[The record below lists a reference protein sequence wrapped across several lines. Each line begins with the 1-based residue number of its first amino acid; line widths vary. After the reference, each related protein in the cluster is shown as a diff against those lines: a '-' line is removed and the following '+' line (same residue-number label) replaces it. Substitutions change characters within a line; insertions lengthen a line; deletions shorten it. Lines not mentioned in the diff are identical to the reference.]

1 MPDITTVSPGLA
13 SVSLSP
19 LYTVTPAHR
28 IGAAGA
34 NSSPSGRWPTKSGSA
49 STYSANP
56 PLTEYPVFFWSA
68 HRVSQAVMQ

>member
-1 MPDITTVSPGLA
+1 MPDITTVSPGLV

-34 NSSPSGRWPTKSGSA
+34 NSSLSGRWPT
-49 STYSANP
+49 
-56 PLTEYPVFFWSA
+56 
-68 HRVSQAVMQ
+68 